1 MSKENDIHAL
11 MTELYALDPD
21 GIVFKEEQDILL
33 SIKGQYDRL
42 RQKENLIENDE
53 LSLNVGLLGA
63 FSSGKSSILNSLIN
77 EDLLPINISPTT
89 AFTTKLRYGL
99 DRKMYIV
106 LRNDKRIP
114 INEREYEILKEY
126 QRKRDGVNELKS
138 YIKGLRDVRDIK
150 YIEVQLPL
158 EVLQKVNFYDTPGLE
173 SINEEETER
182 ASEVLD
188 ELDLIFWVL
197 DINQGSLGRRALNFI
212 ENTIKSRLRIPV
224 VLILNKVDTVRP
236 SSWQSVAAHINN
248 EEYAFDQI
256 FHYSARKVMEWKKAG
271 KITSDKE
278 SELLNVVK
286 EYIDN
291 YKEHDRERLN
301 NAFIQKIEDVANE
314 VSNKKSI
321 TRYAKYKW
329 QHEQL
334 KGYIDD
340 IRRKVGE
347 YKRKEIERTREQ
359 LNKEKIEIEHRI
371 RDKVNTLN
379 NRIRKNYAEIRK
391 VKRRFNNRLERVFK
405 NETPAFRDH
414 VFSYFRDN
422 LFDLGSYPVRT
433 KELSDEEWEKL
444 YENFQNYVA
453 EFGQDLWEKV
463 YSVLPDGE
471 DKHDNFDKLID
482 KLAEFDFSDDATE
495 NDPRW
500 ERFWEHLFLIN
511 NFFIESTWNGVVAVG
526 RTINDWA
533 SELLNFFDAYD
544 VPDLSNKIDWNVI
557 EKELTTIIDIAIS
570 DEKYVDLLKAIFSQ
584 FFEERINMV
593 NAGYKK
599 AEDKIKRL
607 EEVL

>member
-405 NETPAFRDH
+405 SETPAFRDH

-422 LFDLGSYPVRT
+422 LFDLNSHPVRT
-433 KELSDEEWEKL
+433 KKISDKEWKKIN
-444 YENFQNYVA
+444 ENFQNYV
-453 EFGQDLWEKV
+453 ERFSQDLWKEV
-463 YSVLPDGE
+463 YSVLPDGK
-471 DKHDNFDKLID
+471 DKGDNFDTLIK
-482 KLAEFDFSDDATE
+482 KLAGSSNEDME
-495 NDPRW
+495 NELRLM
-500 ERFWEHLFLIN
+500 RFRELLDLVN
-511 NFFIESTWNGVVAVG
+511 VFFVRSTIDGVIAVG
-526 RTINDWA
+526 RTLNDA
-533 SELLNFFDAYD
+533 AELLETYD
-544 VPDLSNKIDWNVI
+544 MIGLLKKLVNWNVMD
-557 EKELTTIIDIAIS
+557 EELITIIDLAIS
-570 DEKYVDLLKAIFSQ
+570 DEIYIELLKYLFSK
-584 FFEERINMV
+584 FFEEWKNMRD
-593 NAGYKK
+593 ADLEW
-599 AEDKIKRL
+599 AEIEIKRL